1 MEGGERVSH
10 VTPEKAIAPKRQRM
24 LDMVLALS
32 GLKEESTI
40 PLSKVK
46 DEIEHLKAELAPLT
60 DTILAFPDSYFE
72 KFLESAKK
80 NNIVAEV
87 NDRSILKESISNIEQ
102 ALSIVESVS
111 LKALKKIL
119 TDTLSRMTE
128 IEEHQDIS
136 TEINMTATIST
147 ISDLL
152 SEIDSIIGEFE
163 KAEETESE
171 SARAELDTL
180 AEFLE
185 GVKGKVESDP
195 DAALDELQK
204 LGSQTRYG
212 PGLRAIAQVKRGKR
226 EGRIDDKQF
235 NKLVKENL
243 LTETNRGVI
252 LFILGKMGSKTAVE
266 IGELMQTHPQAIQK
280 ALVTMIQRGEVE
292 MVGLDGDAPVF
303 SRVLTETPSSTL
315 LMKRIVQQVRGVV
328 KSLEGEAADTMN
340 ESLCKLQTLLDR
352 LQILGVYNES
362 LLSESINKLRETVD
376 GITEAV
382 LTAQTSDDAEHLKLL
397 ISAGLEAFTRFRLKI
412 TLEKGPTLVS
422 GTNAY
427 GEKLDPEVYKVMMDT
442 YLDNELERGTILIL
456 IRELGALTA
465 HDLAEKTSIPPDRI
479 LRHLLRMKRDELL
492 TIAGESH
499 GYLLYDVPRTLS
511 ETEIAIQTTSNLA
524 LQLSEAKEE
533 LQKILSDLK
542 ASDIGKLANSLEIF
556 SKARG
561 KLASVRVRGTVID
574 ETALNAVEDKIRS
587 AVLLT
592 YRTRA
597 KIPST
602 RPKVTIE
609 DLLDIDV
616 PSVLD
621 EYRSQMGYAPL
632 LGFGTIEWEQSKCFG
647 CKSCE
652 ITCPEH
658 AIELKP
664 RIEIPK
670 FFEISDEVFSQLPS
684 NRSLFYKTVQNLAT
698 IKPTKEILLE
708 MESPGF
714 GAVEVDLWL
723 CVACRTC
730 VRRCPGPEGGALELE
745 LKWSLP
751 EVVKHITSTS

>member
-1 MEGGERVSH
+1 VSQA
-10 VTPEKAIAPKRQRM
+10 TPEKVIAPKRQRM
-24 LDMVLALS
+24 LDMILTLS

-40 PLSKVK
+40 PISRVK
-46 DEIEHLKAELAPLT
+46 DELENLKKELAPLT
-60 DTILAFPDSYFE
+60 DAILAFPDSYFE
-72 KFLESAKK
+72 KFLEAVKK
-80 NNIVAEV
+80 SNITAEI
-87 NDRSILKESISNIEQ
+87 NDRGILKESISSLEQ

-111 LKALKKIL
+111 LKALNKIL

-128 IEEHQDIS
+128 IEEHKDVSVDIDMTS
-136 TEINMTATIST
+136 TMST
-147 ISDLL
+147 ISDLI
-152 SEIDSIIGEFE
+152 SEIESITDEFE
-163 KAEETESE
+163 KAAETEAE
-171 SARAELDTL
+171 SARSELVTL
-180 AEFLE
+180 AESLE
-185 GVKGKVESDP
+185 ETKGKVEKDP
-195 DAALDELQK
+195 DSALDDLQK

-212 PGLRAIAQVKRGKR
+212 PGLRSIAQVKRGKR
-226 EGRIDDKQF
+226 EGRIDDARF

-243 LTETNRGVI
+243 LTEINRGVI
-252 LFILGKMGSKTAVE
+252 LFILSKMGSKTVVQ
-266 IGELMQTHPQAIQK
+266 IGELMQTPSQIIQD

-303 SRVLTETPSSTL
+303 SRVLTETQNSTL
-315 LMKRIVQQVRGVV
+315 LMKRIVQQVRGMV
-328 KSLEGEAADTMN
+328 KSVEGETADTMN
-340 ESLCKLQTLLDR
+340 EALGR
-352 LQILGVYNES
+352 LQAILERLKILGAYNEA
-362 LLSESINKLRETVD
+362 LLSDSINKLRETVD
-376 GITEAV
+376 SVTEAL
-382 LTAQTSDDAEHLKLL
+382 LTAQTSEDADNLKLL
-397 ISAGLEAFTRFRLKI
+397 ISAGLEAFARFRLKI

-422 GTNAY
+422 GTNVY
-427 GEKLDPEVYKVMMDT
+427 GEKLDPEVYKTMMDT

-456 IRELGALTA
+456 IRELGALTV
-465 HDLAEKTSIPPDRI
+465 HDLAERTNIPSDRI

-511 ETEIAIQTTSNLA
+511 ESEITMQTTSGLA
-524 LQLSEAKEE
+524 LQLSEAKGE
-533 LQKILSDLK
+533 LQRILSDLK
-542 ASDIGKLANSLEIF
+542 ASDIGKLANALEVF
-556 SKARG
+556 SKARD
-561 KLASVRVRGTVID
+561 KLTSVRVQGAVID
-574 ETALNAVEDKIRS
+574 ESTLSDVEDKIRS

-632 LGFGTIEWEQSKCFG
+632 LGFGTIEWEQSRCLG

-652 ITCPEH
+652 IACPEH
-658 AIELKP
+658 AIELKR

-670 FFEISDEVFSQLPS
+670 LFEISDKALSQLPS
-684 NRSLFYKTVQNLAT
+684 NRLLFYKTVQNLAT
-698 IKPTKEILLE
+698 QKPSNEIILE
-708 MESPGF
+708 KESPGF
-714 GAVEVDLWL
+714 GTVEVDLWL
-723 CVACRTC
+723 CVACRIC

>member
-1 MEGGERVSH
+1 MSH
-10 VTPEKAIAPKRQRM
+10 ATPEKVIAPKRQRM

-46 DEIEHLKAELAPLT
+46 DELDNLKKELAPLT
-60 DTILAFPDSYFE
+60 DAILAFPDSYFE
-72 KFLESAKK
+72 KFLEAVKK
-80 NNIVAEV
+80 SNIVAGI
-87 NDRSILKESISNIEQ
+87 NDRGILKESISNLEQ
-102 ALSIVESVS
+102 ALSIVDSTS
-111 LKALKKIL
+111 LKALNKIL
-119 TDTLSRMTE
+119 ADTLSRMTE
-128 IEEHQDIS
+128 VEEHQDVS
-136 TEINMTATIST
+136 VDLDFASTIST
-147 ISDLL
+147 LSDLI
-152 SEIDSIIGEFE
+152 SEIEQTTNEFE
-163 KAEETESE
+163 KAAETEADSAKSE
-171 SARAELDTL
+171 LVTL
-180 AEFLE
+180 AESL
-185 GVKGKVESDP
+185 KGTQEKIETEP
-195 DAALDELQK
+195 DVALDELQK

-212 PGLRAIAQVKRGKR
+212 PGLRSIAQVKRGKR
-226 EGRIDDKQF
+226 EGRIDDAQF
-235 NKLVKENL
+235 SRLVKENL
-243 LTETNRGVI
+243 FTETNRGII
-252 LFILGKMGSKTAVE
+252 LFILSKMGSKTVPQ
-266 IGELMQTHPQAIQK
+266 IGELMETQPQIIQN

-303 SRVLTETPSSTL
+303 SRVLTETPNTTL
-315 LMKRIVQQVRGVV
+315 LMKRIVQQVRGMV
-328 KSLEGEAADTMN
+328 KSLEGENAEVMKEA
-340 ESLCKLQTLLDR
+340 LGRLQTLLER
-352 LQILGVYNES
+352 LKILGAYDET
-362 LLSESINKLRETVD
+362 LLSDSINKLRETVD
-376 GITEAV
+376 SVTEAV
-382 LTAQTSDDAEHLKLL
+382 LTTQTTEDADNLKLL
-397 ISAGLEAFTRFRLKI
+397 ISAGLEAFARFRLKI
-412 TLEKGPTLVS
+412 TLEKGPSLVS
-422 GTNAY
+422 GTNVY
-427 GEKLDPEVYKVMMDT
+427 GEKLDPDVYKSMMDT

-465 HDLAEKTSIPPDRI
+465 HDLAEKTNIPSDRI

-499 GYLLYDVPRTLS
+499 GYVLYDVPRTLS
-511 ETEIAIQTTSNLA
+511 EAEISIQTTSDLA
-524 LQLSEAKEE
+524 LNLSQAKVE
-533 LQKILSDLK
+533 LQTILSDLK
-542 ASDIGKLANSLEIF
+542 ASDIGKLANSLEVF
-556 SKARG
+556 SKSRD
-561 KLASVRVRGTVID
+561 KLMSVRVQGTIID
-574 ETALNAVEDKIRS
+574 ELTLKEVEDKIRS

-632 LGFGTIEWEQSKCFG
+632 LGFGTIEWEQSKCLG

-652 ITCPEH
+652 IACPEH

-664 RIEIPK
+664 RIDTPK
-670 FFEISDEVFSQLPS
+670 LFEISDDALSQLPS

-698 IKPTKEILLE
+698 IKPSNEIILE
-708 MESPGF
+708 KESPGF
-714 GAVEVDLWL
+714 GTVSVDLWL